1 MKKLESTLSYNAKLR
16 ETLRNIARVT
26 PGFMASLQHVMWSK
40 GTDLIDQKERLIGT
54 DIVQDVDVQNLGKT
68 IETFTEDLNK
78 QHGNMRELET
88 LVHKGIEQCKSAI
101 QKDKRIIQQYHAH
114 KIIRQDDISRRLYKI
129 ENHQTDIAKYEN
141 VAIELE
147 KLASLYSKLQEESW
161 LSWILRRLLEFINAQ
176 LEGKHYV
183 SLL

>member
-1 MKKLESTLSYNAKLR
+1 MDKLVSTLSYNPKLR

-26 PGFMASLQHVMWSK
+26 PRFMASLQHVMWSK

-54 DIVQDVDVQNLGKT
+54 DIVQDVDIQNLGKT

-78 QHGNMRELET
+78 QHGNMRKLET

-129 ENHQTDIAKYEN
+129 ENHQTDIAKYVN

-176 LEGKHYV
+176 LEG
-183 SLL
+183 